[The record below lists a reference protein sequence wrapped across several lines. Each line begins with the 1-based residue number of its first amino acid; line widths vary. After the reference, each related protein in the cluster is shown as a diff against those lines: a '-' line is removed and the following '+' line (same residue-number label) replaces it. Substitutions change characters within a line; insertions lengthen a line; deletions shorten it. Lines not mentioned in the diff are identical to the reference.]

1 MPLSL
6 PLQVPWPPLSLLAV
20 LVPLPLAALLMFS
33 FASTRRWQPAGK
45 HVLVTGGSSGLGLA
59 LAELLASRGASVT
72 LVARNQERLD
82 QAKARVQVRGTLGV
96 ERARLGAAARP
107 C

>member
-45 HVLVTGGSSGLGLA
+45 HVLV
-59 LAELLASRGASVT
+59 E
-72 LVARNQERLD
+72 
-82 QAKARVQVRGTLGV
+82 KVR
-96 ERARLGAAARP
+96 AATPPRSLTN
-107 C
+107 